1 MTVFEVL
8 AIVWCGLLL
17 ATAVTWLSF
26 SRINLRNMSRRV
38 VGDETEEAV
47 DILGL
52 RVLAVANVIAVPE
65 WWAKRLENG
74 PYDNIVK
81 YRSVATTS
89 DHRMAL
95 ALTVSAYG
103 FAFIAVVGYFFIP
116 SR

>member
-1 MTVFEVL
+1 MTIFELL

-38 VGDETEEAV
+38 VGDKTEEAV

-52 RVLAVANVIAVPE
+52 RVLAVATVIAVPE

-74 PYDNIVK
+74 PYANMIK
-81 YRSVATTS
+81 YRPAANAS
-89 DHRMAL
+89 DRRMAL
-95 ALTVSAYG
+95 LLIVSSYG
-103 FAFIAVVGYFFIP
+103 FAFTAVVGSFFIP
-116 SR
+116 ET

>member
-1 MTVFEVL
+1 MTIFEVL

-38 VGDETEEAV
+38 VGDKTEEAV

-95 ALTVSAYG
+95 ALTLSAYG